1 MAQHRGE
8 TLQLIEIL
16 GDAASAAS
24 GGAFLPQAIR
34 ALRTRQTHDLS
45 LTAVALGAVGTVL
58 WSAYGVAIGSGPVTI
73 SNLIVMPFAMATLY
87 MKLRLG

>member
-1 MAQHRGE
+1 M
-8 TLQLIEIL
+8 QLIEIL

-24 GGAFLPQAIR
+24 GGAFLPNAIR
-34 ALRTRQTHDLS
+34 ALQTRQTHDLS

-58 WSAYGVAIGSGPVTI
+58 LSAYGVAIDSGPVTI
-73 SNLIVMPFAMATLY
+73 SNLAVMSFAMATQY